1 MNGEHSLDFAGVA
14 WRLGATLFFV
24 LLNGFFV
31 AAEFALVKVRRSRIA
46 TLASAGS
53 RPAKTADH
61 ILNHLD
67 LYLSACQ
74 LGITLASLILG
85 ALGEPAVARLI
96 FAGGTAM
103 GFQLDPHDPVL
114 HWVSLLIAFA
124 VITILHMTV
133 GEQAPKM
140 WALQRAERMT
150 LQTSIPLRMFALTFR
165 PFIWVVNAISNW
177 MLRSGGLKVG
187 AGHESS
193 ATTEEIRHMLS
204 RSAEAG
210 EISPREGELAENVFK
225 MIDLE
230 VRHILMPRVDVDYLS
245 LQNDLEANLRLLRR
259 SGHSRF
265 PLCEVGLDTVVGF
278 VHVKDIFAGGE
289 PQSLEELRARARPP
303 VFAPETQPVSVL
315 ILELQRQHSH
325 CAVVLDEHGSASG
338 LVFLEDALEE
348 IVGPIADEF
357 DVPRK
362 DIEEVAPGCYEL
374 SGMVALP
381 EAETRLGIELEEGD
395 EDTIG
400 GHVVARLGRIARPGD
415 TVDVEGHRIA
425 VLEVTRRRIS
435 RLRIEPIEEE
445 PQDGESEDAS
455 EATPLPGNQTEPT
468 PSDS

>member
-14 WRLGATLFFV
+14 WRLGLTLFFV

-46 TLASAGS
+46 TLATAGS
-53 RPAKTADH
+53 RPAKTAEH

-67 LYLSACQ
+67 RYLSACQ

-103 GFQLDPHDPVL
+103 GFELDPADPVL
-114 HWVSLLIAFA
+114 HWVSLLIAFT

-150 LQTSIPLRMFALTFR
+150 LQTSIPLRAFAATFR
-165 PFIWVVNAISNW
+165 PFIWVVNGISNW
-177 MLRSGGLKVG
+177 MLRSGGLKMG

-193 ATTEEIRHMLS
+193 ATAEEIRHMLS

-210 EISPREGELAENVFK
+210 EISPREWELAENVFK
-225 MIDLE
+225 MIELE
-230 VRHILMPRVDVDYLS
+230 VRHILMPRVDVVYLS
-245 LQNDLEANLRLLRR
+245 LQNDLEANLQVLRR

-265 PLCEVGLDTVVGF
+265 PLCEVGLDTVVGI
-278 VHVKDIFAGGE
+278 VHVKDVFGGDK
-289 PQSLEELRARARPP
+289 PSSLEELQARARPP
-303 VFAPETQPVSVL
+303 VFAPETQPVSAL
-315 ILELQRQHSH
+315 ILELQRQRSH
-325 CAVVLDEHGSASG
+325 CAVVLDEHGTASG

-357 DVPRK
+357 DVPRQ
-362 DIEEVAPGCYEL
+362 DIEEVAPGCYEM

-381 EAETRLGIELEEGD
+381 EAETRLGIDLEEGA

-400 GHVVARLGRIARPGD
+400 GHVVAQLGRIARPGD
-415 TVDVEGHRIA
+415 SVDVEGHRIS
-425 VLEVTRRRIS
+425 VLEVARRRIS

-445 PQDGESEDAS
+445 PAEGESENDTQTPQPPAS
-455 EATPLPGNQTEPT
+455 TADPT

>member
-1 MNGEHSLDFAGVA
+1 MINVLWLLVA
-14 WRLGATLFFV
+14 AV
-24 LLNGFFV
+24 LVALNGFFV

-53 RPAKTADH
+53 RPARTADH

-67 LYLSACQ
+67 RYLSACQ

-85 ALGEPAVARLI
+85 ALGEPAVSRLI
-96 FAGGTAM
+96 FAAGTGM
-103 GFQLDPHDPVL
+103 GLQLDPNDPVL
-114 HWVSLLIAFA
+114 HWTSLVIAFT

-150 LQTSIPLRMFALTFR
+150 LQTSIPLRIFAMMFR
-165 PFIWVVNAISNW
+165 PFIWVVNEISNW
-177 MLRSGGLKVG
+177 MLRSGGLKTG

-193 ATTEEIRHMLS
+193 ATAEEIRHMLS

-210 EISPREGELAENVFK
+210 EISPREWELAENVFK
-225 MIDLE
+225 MIELE
-230 VRHILMPRVDVDYLS
+230 VRHILMPRVDAVYLS
-245 LQNDLEANLRLLRR
+245 LQNDLEANLQVLRR

-278 VHVKDIFAGGE
+278 VHVKDVFGGDL
-289 PQSLEELRARARPP
+289 PTTMDELRARARPP
-303 VFAPETQPVSVL
+303 VFAPETQPVSAL
-315 ILELQRQHSH
+315 ILELQRQRSH
-325 CAVVLDEHGSASG
+325 CAVVLDEHGTASG

-357 DVPRK
+357 DIPRK

-381 EAETRLGIELEEGD
+381 EAETRLGIDLEEAA

-415 TVDVEGHRIA
+415 SIDVEGHRIS
-425 VLEVTRRRIS
+425 VLEIARRRIS
-435 RLRIEPIEEE
+435 RLRIEPIEVE
-445 PQDGESEDAS
+445 PVDGESDTEDGAAQEPGS
-455 EATPLPGNQTEPT
+455 EPEPS
-468 PSDS
+468 PSES